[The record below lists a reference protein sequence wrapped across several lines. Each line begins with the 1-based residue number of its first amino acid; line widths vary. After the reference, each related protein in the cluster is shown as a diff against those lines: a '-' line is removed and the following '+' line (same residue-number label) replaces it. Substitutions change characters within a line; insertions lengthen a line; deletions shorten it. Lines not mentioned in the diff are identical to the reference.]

1 MRLLLPLFLLLSCCA
16 LSAQD
21 LHFSQFYLHPIY
33 QNPANT
39 GLYNGTLRAGGI
51 YRTQWTS
58 IPVSYSTLG
67 AFCDVKIQR
76 RGNYM
81 MAGGLM
87 LEHDQAGLAA
97 LTWNRVAGTFSVG
110 HALGSTQAIAIG
122 FGLGAAQR
130 SFNLNKLRF
139 KNQWNGAE
147 FDPAADAKENF
158 NRSSGL
164 APSLAAGVQW
174 RYQAQEKRTAL
185 GLGVGINHFNRPK
198 INFRDDAT
206 LHLPRRLDVQAD
218 ARLQMSS
225 GTDLLVFG
233 LLRRMGKAAETLAG
247 LGVRQIL
254 TTGPANETAI
264 SLSIAS
270 RFGDALI
277 PAIQIERN
285 NWLIGVSYDLNTSD
299 LSRASNSQG
308 ALEVGINYRII
319 PAPPV
324 KTFKSCPIF

>member
-1 MRLLLPLFLLLSCCA
+1 MRLLLPLFLLASLT

-39 GLYNGTLRAGGI
+39 GLYKGTLRAGGI

-58 IPVSYSTLG
+58 IPVSFTTFG

-110 HALGSTQAIAIG
+110 HALGTTQAIVVG
-122 FGLGAAQR
+122 FGVGGAQR
-130 SFNLNKLRF
+130 AFNINKLRF

-147 FDPAADAKENF
+147 FDPSADAKESF

-164 APSLAAGVQW
+164 APSLSAGVQW
-174 RYQAQEKRTAL
+174 RFQAEEKRTAL
-185 GLGVGINHFNRPK
+185 GLGAGINHFNRPK
-198 INFRDDAT
+198 INFRDDAP
-206 LHLPRRLDVQAD
+206 LRLPLRLDIQAD
-218 ARLQMSS
+218 ARLQMTS
-225 GTDLLVFG
+225 GTDLLAFG

-247 LGVRQIL
+247 IGVRQIL
-254 TTGPANETAI
+254 TSGPANETAI

-277 PAIQIERN
+277 PALQVERN
-285 NWLIGVSYDLNTSD
+285 NWLLGVSYDLNTSD
-299 LSRASNSQG
+299 LNRASAGQG
-308 ALEVGINYRII
+308 ALEIGINYRII